1 MMYPI
6 EVTSQQI
13 ASIRLQFHTNLDIF
27 FFLSNEKQRKKKKG
41 EREKCKSTIFSQQ
54 ILNSRLLFT
63 VISEKKII

>member
-1 MMYPI
+1 MK
-6 EVTSQQI
+6 
-13 ASIRLQFHTNLDIF
+13 N
-27 FFLSNEKQRKKKKG
+27 KGKKKKKG

>member
-27 FFLSNEKQRKKKKG
+27 FFLSNEKQRKKIK
-41 EREKCKSTIFSQQ
+41 EREKCKSTIFLQQ

-63 VISEKKII
+63 IISEKKII